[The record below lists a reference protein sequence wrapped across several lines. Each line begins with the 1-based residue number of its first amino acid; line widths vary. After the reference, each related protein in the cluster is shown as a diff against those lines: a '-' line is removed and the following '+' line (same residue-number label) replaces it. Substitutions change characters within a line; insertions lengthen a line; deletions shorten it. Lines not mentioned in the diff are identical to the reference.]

1 MRNCGSLKVC
11 DLGVLPSCSED
22 FSFSCFDFYLL
33 GEIRKNLA
41 ELLASKQVIPTTE
54 RMSL

>member
-54 RMSL
+54 RMNL